1 MTCEA
6 LVIGSVAGLALTA
19 GVLSFQVLTD
29 RKAAQK
35 EDRKKIATCSTIL
48 LISTMKLYFILICN
62 FILKFLVTTSN
73 YDQFV

>member
-19 GVLSFQVLTD
+19 GVLSFQLLMD

-35 EDRKKIATCSTIL
+35 EGGKRKVTASGIVT
-48 LISTMKLYFILICN
+48 KLA
-62 FILKFLVTTSN
+62 
-73 YDQFV
+73 Q

>member
-19 GVLSFQVLTD
+19 GVLSFQVLID

-35 EDRKKIATCSTIL
+35 EGRRKVTASGI
-48 LISTMKLYFILICN
+48 
-62 FILKFLVTTSN
+62 VTTKLA
-73 YDQFV
+73 Q